1 MSSPLFEQFKNA
13 KIKNINLAYNKA
25 IAKLNNQYKYYG
37 AILSNKYIKQKS
49 TAFNKLKQQYISS
62 LNALKKQYNNDINKI
77 KNLIVP
83 PNIKPGKN
91 LSALLVGINYNN
103 TPYKLYGCI
112 SDANYMLELLQN
124 NNFKYMQILTD
135 NTTVKPTKNII
146 LSKFTDLLSNAKSGD
161 VVFFFYSGHGSQL
174 KDTNGDE
181 ITGMDQLICPID
193 FKMILDDELKNI
205 IKTHLKPGV
214 TLISLFDSCFSGSVL
229 DLRYQYYDSLQN
241 NELTENPNEIETN
254 GQVIML
260 SGCNDTQT
268 SADTTI
274 NNVER
279 GAVTWAFIRSLQENS
294 NLTWRQLLL
303 NMRSLLSQHQY
314 TQTPQ
319 LASNVFLNID
329 TKVFI

>member
-1 MSSPLFEQFKNA
+1 
-13 KIKNINLAYNKA
+13 
-25 IAKLNNQYKYYG
+25 
-37 AILSNKYIKQKS
+37 
-49 TAFNKLKQQYISS
+49 
-62 LNALKKQYNNDINKI
+62 
-77 KNLIVP
+77 
-83 PNIKPGKN
+83 
-91 LSALLVGINYNN
+91 
-103 TPYKLYGCI
+103 
-112 SDANYMLELLQN
+112 
-124 NNFKYMQILTD
+124 
-135 NTTVKPTKNII
+135 
-146 LSKFTDLLSNAKSGD
+146 
-161 VVFFFYSGHGSQL
+161 
-174 KDTNGDE
+174 
-181 ITGMDQLICPID
+181 MDQLICPID

-241 NELTENPNEIETN
+241 NELTENPNETETN

-260 SGCNDTQT
+260 SGCSDTQT

-279 GAVTWAFIRSLQENS
+279 GAMTWAFIRSLQENS

-303 NMRSLLSQHQY
+303 NMRSLLSQNQY